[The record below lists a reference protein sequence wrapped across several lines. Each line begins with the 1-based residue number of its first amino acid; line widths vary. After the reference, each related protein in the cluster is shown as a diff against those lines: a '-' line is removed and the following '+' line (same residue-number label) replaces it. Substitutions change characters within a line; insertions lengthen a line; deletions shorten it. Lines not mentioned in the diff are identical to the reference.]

1 MRTRSFFLLAALM
14 ACFSIVLNSCTDEDS
29 ANPPS
34 PESGSQLLPSVEALD
49 PVTCTANVDFGDISH
64 LPKELQTALKK
75 RIPNISSNGGG
86 ADISF
91 CKADEVGRY
100 NQKLQSGTTTV
111 VAMPGAA
118 SNMNEIIDLAGGVV
132 PKQTELPIMF
142 YGTQKYGQ
150 HYVMFDGGVPDW
162 ADTEEEKVLHYEQRL
177 IPLIYWLNDVEQ
189 YKKARIL
196 REQAAQNGNTPYDY
210 DELITNIEDEGLTMK
225 FNFPYSLDETL
236 DYYAYDFNL
245 KASSSIDIG
254 LKAYPLYKQSCH
266 GDKSGDYYVVTT
278 EVTPYNQGMWKAYR
292 EGITMVGYMYM
303 MGYWF
308 DTLFTAFKLVDKDGN
323 DIPGMD
329 YNMMPIP
336 ENQNDSRSYSSGV
349 SNTIGGSVSAGFA
362 SGAPMA
368 NVGLSFSHTVNSS
381 VSYTKDD
388 IDYTLDSSSPIKE
401 VRYNFHSQNVRPYAD
416 DDDDDGH
423 YPKSCRTQWTARQA
437 WVWFVPRGQAGVDDN
452 SDVQFQICLNGD
464 LTYAY
469 YWWVWVPIGPNID
482 GDTNSYK
489 ALEIQNQYWQLP
501 APKRESWG
509 LISIKS
515 EYTDAVMTTIRYY
528 KTGEEDKDPV
538 ATDNM
543 SYHQNDF
550 ALMGLSDGKDHNQTY
565 TIIYETKDPN
575 TGEHKN
581 TWKFENVAVQQGKDK
596 DEATTALS
604 SVNATKVD

>member
-1 MRTRSFFLLAALM
+1 MLAM
-14 ACFSIVLNSCTDEDS
+14 IIACFSSIILISCKDDDVDPTPTPE
-29 ANPPS
+29 PS
-34 PESGSQLLPSVEALD
+34 GPQLLPSVEELD
-49 PVTCTANVDFGDISH
+49 PVTCTANVDFGDISG
-64 LPKELQTALKK
+64 LPAELQTALRK
-75 RIPNISSNGGG
+75 RIPNIASNGGD

-91 CKADEVGRY
+91 CKADEVEKY
-100 NQKLQSGTTTV
+100 AQKLQSGTTTV

-118 SNMNEIIDLAGGVV
+118 SNMNEIIDIAGGVV
-132 PKQTELPIMF
+132 PKQTQLPIMF

-150 HYVMFDGGVPDW
+150 HYVMFDGGVLDE

-189 YKKARIL
+189 YKKARL
-196 REQAAQNGNTPYDY
+196 QHSVAAKNDSSPYDY
-210 DELITNIEDEGLTMK
+210 DELITNIEDDGLSMK

-236 DYYAYDFNL
+236 DYSIAYSFNL

-278 EVTPYNQGMWKAYR
+278 EVTPYNQNMWKAYR

-308 DTLFTAFKLVDKDGN
+308 DTLFTAIKLVDMDGN

-329 YNMMPIP
+329 FNMMPIP

-362 SGAPMA
+362 SGAPTGSI
-368 NVGLSFSHTVNSS
+368 GLSFSHTVNSS

-388 IDYTLDSSSPIKE
+388 IDYTLDSSSEIKE
-401 VRYNFHSQNVRPYAD
+401 VRYNYHSQNVKPYAD

-437 WVWFVPRGQAGVDDN
+437 WVWFVPRGNGGVDDN

-469 YWWVWVPIGPNID
+469 YWWVWAAIGPNID

-489 ALEIQNQYWQLP
+489 ALEIRNQYWQLP

-509 LISIKS
+509 LTSIKS
-515 EYTDAVMTTIRYY
+515 EYTDAVMTNIRYY
-528 KTGEEDKDPV
+528 RTGEEDKDPV

-550 ALMGLSDGKDHNQTY
+550 AFMGLSDGQAHNQTY

-575 TGEHKN
+575 TGEHKDS
-581 TWKFENVAVQQGKDK
+581 WKFENVEVHQGKTK
-596 DEATTALS
+596 DDATTSLS
-604 SVNATKVD
+604 SVNATKITE